1 MIINLKD
8 LSKIVSNPKSIWKIS
23 RDLLLAED
31 EIDRSKEH
39 VWVFLLDSRNK
50 ITLIELVT
58 LGILDS
64 SIIHPREI
72 FRRAVHEGCAQIIV
86 AHNHPSGCIDPSE
99 GDLIIT
105 NRLKEA
111 GKILGI
117 ELIDHLI
124 VTLTGFT
131 SLKERS
137 FL

>member
-1 MIINLKD
+1 MVINLKD
-8 LSKIVSNPKSIWKIS
+8 LTKIVSNPKSIWEIS

-39 VWVFLLDSRNK
+39 VWVFLLDTRDK

-58 LGILDS
+58 LGILNS

-72 FRRAVHEGCAQIIV
+72 FRRAVHGGCAQIIV

-99 GDLIIT
+99 EDLIVT
-105 NRLKEA
+105 KRLKEA